1 MGIINIQEE
10 AKKYDN
16 YRETVSTL
24 NRLIQGEM
32 VKRVMNGQVKEKI
45 LNYFITTNAEMTLI
59 GIRKLIQFNQYK
71 IITWL
76 PINTSQKWIK
86 LRKRKIAYT
95 DVEDL
100 FNSVMMVI
108 DYYDGR
114 IPNSVVITK

>member
-16 YRETVSTL
+16 YRNTVSTL

-32 VKRVMNGQVKEKI
+32 VRRITNGEIKEQI
-45 LNYFITTNAEMTLI
+45 LNYFVTTNAEMTLI

-71 IITWL
+71 IVAWL
-76 PINTSQKWIK
+76 PINTSQKWIQ
-86 LRKRKIAYT
+86 LSKRKIAYT
-95 DVEDL
+95 DIEDL
-100 FNSVMMVI
+100 FNAVMMVI
-108 DYYDGR
+108 DYYDKR

>member
-100 FNSVMMVI
+100 FNSVMLVI

-114 IPNSVVITK
+114 IPNGVVITK

>member
-114 IPNSVVITK
+114 IPNGVVITK